1 MQAFDRLN
9 RDIQHYIYDK
19 GWSQLTRIQSAS
31 IKQIAQ
37 TNHNLILSAPT
48 ASGKTE
54 AAFIPALNSVE
65 NWDTGLKIL
74 YISPLKALINDQ
86 FQRIS
91 ELCQYL
97 DVPITRWHGEASQA
111 QKRKVVQHPKGI
123 LLITPE
129 SIEGML
135 VNRPGEA
142 QHLFEGVE
150 WIIIDELH
158 SFLGTERGIHLQ
170 SLIQRIS
177 LFMQNPR
184 FIAMSATLSKIDFS
198 YAKAFFGSKRDT
210 DILVDRDKNDL
221 LVTIDYTSGE
231 AGPFL
236 SRESLAA
243 IYQYSKNETM
253 LVFPN
258 SRNKVEEI
266 THKLEKMATKEN
278 LPIRYFA
285 HHSSVDKVLREEVE
299 FFAKNNEQD
308 LFTITCTSTL
318 ELGIDIGSVDSVV
331 QYSSPPSTSSLSQR
345 LGRSGRRTRQS
356 ILHIV
361 EDDPWDMLQ
370 TYSALDLLERKE
382 MDATE
387 MIEMPYNALAHQMM
401 AILFQ
406 KTSVP
411 LEYLMQMSK
420 NFPVWTEISDA
431 DLAALIDYMVENE
444 FIEILG
450 TEAIVGL
457 EGEQLLGFRDFYAMF
472 MTTSDF
478 SVHYQHERIG
488 SLPFTPDIQI
498 DSKILLAGRVWNVK
512 DIDIKA
518 KRVMVEKTTEVKA
531 PKFVSDAGF
540 VSNEVRENMEML
552 LKNGT
557 YLSLNNEKINQDF
570 EFMKSE
576 LFHDDGNY
584 WYEDNQANIG
594 IVTFKGTRFNIA
606 LLLLIKSIADEGE
619 KYQLQDKHSLITGP
633 NMKVMM
639 ERLNKNEGSID
650 SVVTYLKK
658 NEKAIEELTVHQK
671 FMHLV
676 PKTLKI
682 KWILKNFFR

>member
-37 TNHNLILSAPT
+37 TDHNLILSAPT

-184 FIAMSATLSKIDFS
+184 FIAMSATLSKIDFG

-236 SRESLAA
+236 SRETLAA

-331 QYSSPPSTSSLSQR
+331 QYSAPPSTSSLSQR

-411 LEYLMQMSK
+411 LEYLMQMNK
-420 NFPVWTEISDA
+420 NFPVWSEISDA
-431 DLAALIDYMVENE
+431 DLAALIEYMVENE

-457 EGEQLLGFRDFYAMF
+457 EGERLLGFRDFYAMF

-498 DSKILLAGRVWNVK
+498 ESKILLAGRVWNVK

-518 KRVMVEKTTEVKA
+518 KRVMVEKTTEGKA

-552 LKNGT
+552 LKNRT

-619 KYQLQDKHSLITGP
+619 KYQLQDKYSLITGP

-639 ERLNKNEGSID
+639 ERLNKNEGSVD
-650 SVVTYLKK
+650 SVVAYLEK